1 MLKKLRLIPTQV
13 FLNVIQSSQMYLSKQ
28 GNQILLILMG
38 TITLSKLF
46 NLLVLDQ
53 VLDNMDKGTENGWWM
68 NVMGLPYNILRDI
81 IDNVWRCSICTDCF
95 YDMENFPDY
104 KCAITNKNNPKRE
117 FSWIVPVC
125 GLLHLEM
132 NLSKSFIKLNW
143 EVLTNVLEITLGFRS
158 PKAQEYLKKGS
169 EHHKLWY

>member
-53 VLDNMDKGTENGWWM
+53 VLDNMDKGTENG
-68 NVMGLPYNILRDI
+68 
-81 IDNVWRCSICTDCF
+81 
-95 YDMENFPDY
+95 
-104 KCAITNKNNPKRE
+104 
-117 FSWIVPVC
+117 
-125 GLLHLEM
+125 
-132 NLSKSFIKLNW
+132 
-143 EVLTNVLEITLGFRS
+143 
-158 PKAQEYLKKGS
+158 
-169 EHHKLWY
+169 

>member
-53 VLDNMDKGTENGWWM
+53 VLDNMDKGTGNG
-68 NVMGLPYNILRDI
+68 
-81 IDNVWRCSICTDCF
+81 
-95 YDMENFPDY
+95 
-104 KCAITNKNNPKRE
+104 
-117 FSWIVPVC
+117 
-125 GLLHLEM
+125 
-132 NLSKSFIKLNW
+132 
-143 EVLTNVLEITLGFRS
+143 
-158 PKAQEYLKKGS
+158 
-169 EHHKLWY
+169 

>member
-1 MLKKLRLIPTQV
+1 
-13 FLNVIQSSQMYLSKQ
+13 
-28 GNQILLILMG
+28 
-38 TITLSKLF
+38 
-46 NLLVLDQ
+46 
-53 VLDNMDKGTENGWWM
+53 
-68 NVMGLPYNILRDI
+68 
-81 IDNVWRCSICTDCF
+81 
-95 YDMENFPDY
+95 MENFPDY
-104 KCAITNKNNPKRE
+104 KCAITNKNNAKRE

>member
-53 VLDNMDKGTENGWWM
+53 VLDNMDKETENG
-68 NVMGLPYNILRDI
+68 
-81 IDNVWRCSICTDCF
+81 
-95 YDMENFPDY
+95 
-104 KCAITNKNNPKRE
+104 
-117 FSWIVPVC
+117 
-125 GLLHLEM
+125 
-132 NLSKSFIKLNW
+132 
-143 EVLTNVLEITLGFRS
+143 
-158 PKAQEYLKKGS
+158 
-169 EHHKLWY
+169 

>member
-53 VLDNMDKGTENGWWM
+53 VLENMDKRTENG
-68 NVMGLPYNILRDI
+68 
-81 IDNVWRCSICTDCF
+81 
-95 YDMENFPDY
+95 
-104 KCAITNKNNPKRE
+104 
-117 FSWIVPVC
+117 
-125 GLLHLEM
+125 
-132 NLSKSFIKLNW
+132 
-143 EVLTNVLEITLGFRS
+143 
-158 PKAQEYLKKGS
+158 
-169 EHHKLWY
+169 

>member
-1 MLKKLRLIPTQV
+1 
-13 FLNVIQSSQMYLSKQ
+13 
-28 GNQILLILMG
+28 
-38 TITLSKLF
+38 
-46 NLLVLDQ
+46 
-53 VLDNMDKGTENGWWM
+53 
-68 NVMGLPYNILRDI
+68 
-81 IDNVWRCSICTDCF
+81 
-95 YDMENFPDY
+95 MENFPDY
-104 KCAITNKNNPKRE
+104 KCTITNKNNPKQE